1 MSTIEE
7 QLLALQQQQF
17 ASPQTQLQAASVPT
31 STPMQRTRCYS
42 KLHSV
47 ETRPHYGWPPSDA
60 LMDLME
66 LDTPIHHAKP
76 LPDSERKAIIEF
88 YPPMAHLDY
97 RAPATIPSAE
107 CLMNRG
113 QKYEDNAL
121 RQLQYLLSAVFR
133 PLDTLTKDMFTSEYG
148 NPNLER

>member
-1 MSTIEE
+1 
-7 QLLALQQQQF
+7 
-17 ASPQTQLQAASVPT
+17 
-31 STPMQRTRCYS
+31 
-42 KLHSV
+42 
-47 ETRPHYGWPPSDA
+47 
-60 LMDLME
+60 MDLME